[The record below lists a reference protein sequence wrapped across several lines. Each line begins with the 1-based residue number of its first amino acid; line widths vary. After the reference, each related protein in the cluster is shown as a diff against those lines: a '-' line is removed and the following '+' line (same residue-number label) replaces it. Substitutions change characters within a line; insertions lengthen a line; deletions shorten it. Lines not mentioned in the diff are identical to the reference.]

1 MKQIFFPKYMAPNH
15 YDKKNKK
22 TKLTRIKLRL
32 YYCLNITSIITT
44 DSVCVKTD
52 VSKMFHESEKGDWFN
67 YILW

>member
-1 MKQIFFPKYMAPNH
+1 MAPNH

-52 VSKMFHESEKGDWFN
+52 VSKMFHESEKGD
-67 YILW
+67 